1 MFDNNNKGN
10 FNLPQGG
17 RAGLY
22 VTIAMV
28 IILFLFYSMAQNVT
42 EREVSYSVFLEYLE
56 EDYIVE
62 VEIMD
67 ERNIRGR
74 LKSDLGNGTYGYL
87 KSVIPYPDD
96 KLMTLLRDNN
106 VNVWGRSDSSPL
118 GMLLLNLIPWAITF
132 LFLFW
137 IFRNMQGG
145 GSQGFSFGKSKAKL
159 YEKGSTMTTFDD
171 VAGQAEP
178 KYELEEVVEFLKEP
192 HRFTK
197 IGARIPRG
205 VLLVGP
211 PGTGKTLLARAVAGE
226 AGVSFFHMS
235 GSDFVEM
242 FVGVGASRVRDLFE
256 KGRKN
261 APCILFIDELDAV
274 GRSRGAGYGGGHD
287 EREQTLNQLLVE
299 MDGFDA
305 NSGIII
311 IAATN
316 RPDVLD
322 PALLRPGRFDR
333 QVTIDLPDV
342 NEREAILEIHT
353 KRIKLARGV
362 DLRRIARATPGSS
375 GADLAN
381 MANEAALFAA
391 RGKRESVA
399 HRDFQE
405 AVDKVLMGVARKSK
419 VMTEDEKK
427 MTACHE
433 AGHTLVHYF
442 LTHSDPLHKV
452 TIIPRGRALG
462 VTLSLPEKD
471 VYSHNLQWL
480 KDRIVICYGG
490 FAAEEL
496 VYGETTTG
504 AQNDIKQAT
513 ELARRMVCEWGMSP
527 ELGPM
532 ALGDG
537 DEPIFLAREV
547 TKHKNY
553 SEQTARKIDLEMKAF
568 LDEGVARARD
578 ILSLHKEMLDKLTE
592 SLVKKETMEDW
603 EIRELLGLDQKQ
615 LDEGDRENK

>member
-1 MFDNNNKGN
+1 MFDSNDKGN

-28 IILFLFYSMAQNVT
+28 LILFMFYSMAQNGG

-56 EDYIVE
+56 EDYIEE
-62 VEIMD
+62 VEILD
-67 ERNIRGR
+67 ESKIRGR
-74 LKSDLGNGTYGYL
+74 LKTDLGNGTYAYL

-96 KLMTLLRDNN
+96 KLMTLLYDSN
-106 VNVWGRSDSSPL
+106 VNVWGRSESSPL
-118 GMLLLNLIPWAITF
+118 RILLLNLIPWAVTF

-145 GSQGFSFGKSKAKL
+145 GNQGFSFGRSKAKL
-159 YEKGSTMTTFDD
+159 YEKGTTLTTFDD
-171 VAGQAEP
+171 VAGQKEP

-197 IGARIPRG
+197 IGAHIPRG

-211 PGTGKTLLARAVAGE
+211 PGTGKTMLARAVAGE
-226 AGVSFFHMS
+226 AGVAFFHMS

-261 APCILFIDELDAV
+261 TPCILFIDELDAV

-299 MDGFDA
+299 MDGFDV

-333 QVTIDLPDV
+333 QVMVDLPDV

-353 KRIKLARGV
+353 KRMTLARGV
-362 DLRRIARATPGSS
+362 ELRRIARATPGSS

-391 RGKRESVA
+391 RGKRDSVA

-419 VMTEDEKK
+419 VMGKKEKR

-471 VYSHNLQWL
+471 VYSHNVQWL

-490 FAAEEL
+490 FAAEEI

-513 ELARRMVCEWGMSP
+513 ELARRMVCEWGMST

-553 SEQTARKIDLEMKAF
+553 SEETARLVDEEMNKFLE
-568 LDEGVARARD
+568 EGVGRAMSILTDHRD
-578 ILSLHKEMLDKLTE
+578 MLDKLTVA
-592 SLVKKETMEDW
+592 LVEKETMEDW
-603 EIRELLGLDQKQ
+603 EIRDLLGIDKKTLNKGD
-615 LDEGDRENK
+615 DEE